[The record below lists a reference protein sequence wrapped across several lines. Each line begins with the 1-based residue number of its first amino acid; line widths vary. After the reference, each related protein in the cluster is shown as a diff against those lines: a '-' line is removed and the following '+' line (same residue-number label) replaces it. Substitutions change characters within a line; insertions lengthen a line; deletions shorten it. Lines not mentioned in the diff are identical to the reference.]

1 MNTPTKITVTRII
14 AIVLMIIALFILS
27 FFPNLNLPELGN
39 TGINLVYL
47 IVFVIFLIASFTDFL
62 DGYLA
67 RKNNQVTDLGKFLD
81 PVADKLLINSMVI
94 FLIAPNI
101 FAPYV
106 DDSQLR
112 FNGWCA
118 IILIVRDI
126 VVDALR
132 FIAARKNVV
141 IAANIFGK
149 MKTVLEMVAI
159 SFVLLNGFPFRY
171 FDSSWGAFQITNIF
185 VYLCT
190 LVSALSG
197 IIYVYQNR
205 VVFKEGPK
213 DDTNELLKEIKEEL
227 VKQNKTLGS
236 VESFTGG
243 KFASTITSI
252 SGASKFYKGTM
263 VTYATE
269 LKALLLNINNDIIN
283 DKGVVSK
290 EVASLMAENGK
301 KKLNVDYCIS
311 FTGNA
316 GPEAME
322 GKPVGEVYIS
332 LAYGQEVKTLE
343 LRLEGNRE
351 KIQKEG
357 VLLGL
362 KLIRDEILKNN

>member
-1 MNTPTKITVTRII
+1 
-14 AIVLMIIALFILS
+14 MIIALFILS
-27 FFPNLNLPELGN
+27 FFKDLSLPALGN
-39 TGINLVYL
+39 TGINLIYL
-47 IVFVIFLIASFTDFL
+47 IVFVVFLIASFTDFL

-94 FLIAPNI
+94 FLIAPSI

-106 DDSQLR
+106 GDEQLA

-132 FIAARKNVV
+132 FIAARKHVV

-149 MKTVLEMVAI
+149 AKTVLEMVAI

-171 FDSSWGAFQITNIF
+171 FDSSWGAFQITNIL

-190 LVSALSG
+190 LVSFISG
-197 IIYVYQNR
+197 VIYVWQNR
-205 VVFKEGPK
+205 KVFKEDETK
-213 DDTNELLKEIKEEL
+213 KLLEEIKEGL
-227 VKQNKTLGS
+227 TKQGKTLGS

-243 KFASTITSI
+243 QFASTITSI

-269 LKALLLNINNDIIN
+269 LKALLLGIDNDIIN
-283 DKGVVSK
+283 NHGVVSK
-290 EVASLMAENGK
+290 EVAQLMAEKGREA
-301 KKLNVDYCIS
+301 LNVDYCIS

-316 GPEAME
+316 GPDAME

-332 LAYGQEVKTLE
+332 LAKKDKVITLSLNLSGKRDE
-343 LRLEGNRE
+343 
-351 KIQKEG
+351 IQREG
-357 VLLGL
+357 VLKGL
-362 KLIRDEILKNN
+362 ELIHQQIFENK